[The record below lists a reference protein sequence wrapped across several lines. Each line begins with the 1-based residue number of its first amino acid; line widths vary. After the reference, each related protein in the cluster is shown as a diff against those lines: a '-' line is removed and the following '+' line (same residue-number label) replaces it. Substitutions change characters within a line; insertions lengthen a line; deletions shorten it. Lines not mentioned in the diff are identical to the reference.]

1 MTAMEMMM
9 KSLGI
14 DPEQIKQ
21 QALGQLTQVKSALD
35 TLNTRLA
42 RIENKLDAI
51 IGHEPEQ
58 EVDGNDI
65 LPRNVLEIPIKQAVN
80 E

>member
-9 KSLGI
+9 KSFGI

-42 RIENKLDAI
+42 RIENKLDQL
-51 IGHEPEQ
+51 IGHEPEYQ
-58 EVDGNDI
+58 VDETDI
-65 LPRNVLEIPIKQAVN
+65 LSRNVLIAPHQANV